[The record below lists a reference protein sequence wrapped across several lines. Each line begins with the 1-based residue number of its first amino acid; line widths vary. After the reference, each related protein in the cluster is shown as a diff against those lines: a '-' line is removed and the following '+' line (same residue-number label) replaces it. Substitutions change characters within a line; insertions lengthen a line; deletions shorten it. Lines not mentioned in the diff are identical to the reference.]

1 MADTNDRLRAL
12 KESVRRAYL
21 GYPWY
26 REKMDEIGVKPED
39 ITSLEDIKYLPFM
52 TKDDLRKGY
61 PWGVTAVDLVDVVRI
76 HCSSG
81 TTGKPTVVSY
91 TQGDID
97 KWAELMA
104 WCLRIA
110 GLRKDDIFQISYN
123 YGLFTGSF
131 GYHYGAERIG
141 CCIIPASGGYT
152 ERQIEL
158 MIDLGTTAITS
169 TPSYALYLA
178 EVLAEKGIS
187 PSQLKLRLGI
197 FGGEPWSEEMR
208 VQIEKGLD
216 LIALDCYGLSEV
228 WGPGVAIEC
237 PYKEGLHIREDYF
250 IMEVIDPETLK
261 PLPMGEEGELVITT
275 LNREATPMIRY
286 RTRDITRLFYGSCSC
301 GLSGLKM
308 DRVKG
313 RTDDMLIIRG
323 VNVFPKQIESILGSF
338 SELSLNYQ
346 LVVGEKKH
354 LKRLEVKCE
363 LSNGFIGD
371 INELTQRVSKTLKDK
386 LGVTVDLTILPPGSL
401 ERSPGKAKRLVSG

>member
-1 MADTNDRLRAL
+1 MIDANNQLAAL
-12 KESVRRAYL
+12 KDSVKRAYL

-26 REKMDEIGVKPED
+26 REKMDEAGIKPED
-39 ITSLEDIKYLPFM
+39 IASLEDIRYLPFM

-61 PWGVTAVDLVDVVRI
+61 PWGVTAVDVVDVIRI

-104 WCLRIA
+104 WCLRVA

-141 CCIIPASGGYT
+141 CCVIPASGGYT

-158 MIDLGTTAITS
+158 MMDLGTTAITS

-187 PSQLKLRLGI
+187 PDQLKLRLGI

-208 VQIEKGLD
+208 VQIERGLG
-216 LIALDCYGLSEV
+216 LVALDCYGLSEI

-237 PYKEGLHIREDYF
+237 SYKDGLHIREDYF

-261 PLPMGEEGELVITT
+261 PIPMGEEGELVITT

-286 RTRDITRLFYGSCSC
+286 RTRDITRLFYKSCAC

-323 VNVFPKQIESILGSF
+323 VNVFPKQIESILGGF

-354 LKRLEVKCE
+354 LKRLEVRCE
-363 LSNGFIGD
+363 LSNGFMGD
-371 INELTQRVSKTLKDK
+371 VDELTQRVSKTLKDK
-386 LGVTVDLTILPPGSL
+386 LGVTVDLVILPPGSL
-401 ERSPGKAKRLVSG
+401 ERSSGKAKRLISG